1 MMYAIRCD
9 IFSQW
14 KEGHQPTHCLFNAPP
29 DCGSVPLTWHTSRGS
44 NPRNSQTKKFGN
56 HWSVF
61 TGDRI
66 ISWLTIGWPYLTGQ
80 AIHVQARSRNHCC
93 GGKAVIISYS
103 ECVPVS
109 LVSQH
114 QSACAVLYCHLWP
127 VWTYHIFLHFLT
139 NGTIFGKKLLH
150 TKCVF
155 RLYLQLMFKT
165 FLILRIIQ
173 RDMIKNVYWS
183 SWKTTRYSCQI

>member
-114 QSACAVLYCHLWP
+114 QSAC
-127 VWTYHIFLHFLT
+127 
-139 NGTIFGKKLLH
+139 
-150 TKCVF
+150 CVILSSVACLDLPYFSTFSHKRHDF
-155 RLYLQLMFKT
+155 REKVTAHKMC
-165 FLILRIIQ
+165 
-173 RDMIKNVYWS
+173 V
-183 SWKTTRYSCQI
+183 